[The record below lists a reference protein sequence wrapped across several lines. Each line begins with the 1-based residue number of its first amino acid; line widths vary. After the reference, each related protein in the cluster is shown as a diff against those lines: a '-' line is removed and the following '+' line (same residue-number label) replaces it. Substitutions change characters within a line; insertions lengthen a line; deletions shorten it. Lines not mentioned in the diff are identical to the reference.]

1 MGCVGLIIAVRTR
14 SVQVTVNSWLLFMPL
29 AFLTSAFMPRDLLTG
44 WFQFAVGLNP
54 VEYIL
59 VAVRTIIIDG
69 WVWEHIVPG
78 FWVLLATSA
87 VLIAAATYEYRRA
100 TESTKS
106 LESYRTQPNLVAEH
120 ANAEEDTARG
130 GYANRQLFE
139 LVQNSADALSESAGE
154 RILISLTSTHLY
166 CADNGQ
172 PINRHGL
179 RALLFS
185 HLSAKRNTAEIGR
198 FGLGFKSVL
207 GVTDT
212 PEFFS
217 KAGSFRF
224 DRHRSAELLRPIA
237 PRLERYPR
245 SAPS

>member
-1 MGCVGLIIAVRTR
+1 MADASGGRQGNRMHDHEIHGQAAPASRATGRARTET
-14 SVQVTVNSWLLFMPL
+14 SGS
-29 AFLTSAFMPRDLLTG
+29 TSAKNARSRWSHT
-44 WFQFAVGLNP
+44 
-54 VEYIL
+54 
-59 VAVRTIIIDG
+59 
-69 WVWEHIVPG
+69 
-78 FWVLLATSA
+78 
-87 VLIAAATYEYRRA
+87 AA
-100 TESTKS
+100 S
-106 LESYRTQPNLVAEH
+106 LNLVAEH

-130 GYANRQLFE
+130 GYAHRQLFE

-172 PINRHGL
+172 PINRAGV

-217 KAGSFRF
+217 TSASFRF
-224 DRHRSAELLRPIA
+224 DRDRSAELLSQTA
-237 PRLERYPR
+237 PGLDRYPVLASGR
-245 SAPS
+245 THRRAD

>member
-1 MGCVGLIIAVRTR
+1 MADASGGRQGNRVHDHEIHGQSRPSR
-14 SVQVTVNSWLLFMPL
+14 GDW
-29 AFLTSAFMPRDLLTG
+29 TG
-44 WFQFAVGLNP
+44 TDGDIGV
-54 VEYIL
+54 YI
-59 VAVRTIIIDG
+59 R
-69 WVWEHIVPG
+69 E
-78 FWVLLATSA
+78 
-87 VLIAAATYEYRRA
+87 ERK
-100 TESTKS
+100 KS
-106 LESYRTQPNLVAEH
+106 LESYRSQPNLVAEH

-130 GYANRQLFE
+130 GYAHRQLFE

-172 PINRHGL
+172 PINRAGV

-237 PRLERYPR
+237 PRSRTLSR
-245 SAPS
+245 SASGRAH